1 MMGQANP
8 ISGASSSQAGD
19 MTDAQRL
26 AAQAQKTASAAVDAV
41 GEQAEKLSETAR
53 DYAERGR
60 EALKEVVQEN
70 KGAGA
75 DFVSGVAET
84 LRRVAGE
91 VEKQVPFAGSYIRT
105 AADQVDNVAEG
116 VRSGDPSQLV
126 RQAQDFARQ
135 QPTLVAG
142 LAMLAGFGI
151 VRLMK
156 NASAGGDQ
164 RGMGSSQSS
173 IDSARS

>member
-8 ISGASSSQAGD
+8 IAGASSTQAGE

-26 AAQAQKTASAAVDAV
+26 SAQAQKTASAAVDAV
-41 GEQAEKLSETAR
+41 SEQAEKLTETAR

-60 EALKEVVQEN
+60 EALKDVVQEN

-91 VEKQVPFAGSYIRT
+91 VEKQVPFAGNYIRT

-156 NASAGGDQ
+156 NASADGGQ
-164 RGMGSSQSS
+164 RGMSTQGS

>member
-8 ISGASSSQAGD
+8 ISGATSSQASD
-19 MTDAQRL
+19 MTDAHRL
-26 AAQAQKTASAAVDAV
+26 SAQAQKTASAAAEAV
-41 GEQAEKLSETAR
+41 SEQAEKLTETAR

-75 DFVSGVAET
+75 DFVSGIAAT

-91 VEKQVPFAGSYIRT
+91 VEKQVPFAGNYIRT

-156 NASAGGDQ
+156 NASADGGQ
-164 RGMGSSQSS
+164 RGAGVEGS

>member
-8 ISGASSSQAGD
+8 ISGATSSQASD

-26 AAQAQKTASAAVDAV
+26 STEAQEAASAAAGAV
-41 GEQAEKLSETAR
+41 GEHVERLTETAR

-60 EALKEVVQEN
+60 EALKDVVQEN

-75 DFVSGVAET
+75 DFVSGFAET

-91 VEKQVPFAGSYIRT
+91 VEKQVPFAGNYIRT

-156 NASAGGDQ
+156 NASADGGQ
-164 RGMGSSQSS
+164 RGAGLQGS